1 MFTVAR
7 KKKSEANE
15 IALAR
20 GIVVAEP
27 VVGKIVQ
34 LIVAE
39 IENCDRLARAR
50 LLRSVALIEQRGIA
64 FVGAERNRRGKAVGA
79 GKVARN
85 RQVSVLLV
93 AD

>member
-7 KKKSEANE
+7 KSEANE

-50 LLRSVALIEQRGIA
+50 LLRSYP
-64 FVGAERNRRGKAVGA
+64 
-79 GKVARN
+79 
-85 RQVSVLLV
+85 
-93 AD
+93 

>member
-7 KKKSEANE
+7 KSEANE

-50 LLRSVALIEQRGIA
+50 LLRSVSLIEQRGIA
-64 FVGAERNRRGKAVGA
+64 FVGLSAIVA
-79 GKVARN
+79 GK
-85 RQVSVLLV
+85 LLV
-93 AD
+93 RAR